1 MSKKREILF
10 MLITLLLCILLFAER
25 LTGDRLHAV
34 LGLLLV
40 IFMAV
45 HMCRQMKKMKYKKA
59 QIKVVDWALMVSLT
73 VLLVTG
79 ILLHPMHGAPA
90 LKIIHKLAAVLLVLG
105 IIDHILQHR
114 K

>member
-1 MSKKREILF
+1 MKVSIYG
-10 MLITLLLCILLFAER
+10 ICQTIHLCILLFAER
-25 LTGDRLHAV
+25 MTGDSLHAV

-45 HMCRQMKKMKYKKA
+45 HMGRQMKKMKYKKA
-59 QIKVVDWALMVSLT
+59 QIKWVDWALTASLA

-79 ILLHPMHGAPA
+79 ILLHPMHGVPA
-90 LKIIHKLAAVLLVLG
+90 LKIIHKLAAVLLVFG
-105 IIDHILQHR
+105 IIGHILQHR